1 MINGF
6 LEILGGWDTALF
18 RFLNGSLTCGF
29 MDALMPFVTNTKNFY
44 PAFILLFAG
53 LMIFGKYRGR
63 IAGITVVLGTSIADV
78 ISSKLLKE
86 LFARPRPFVTLEDVR
101 QLVGAAGFSMPS
113 SHAFNSFAAATMF
126 ALFFDKKLPGIKNP
140 AERFVREKWVAL
152 TAYFLAF
159 LSAYSR
165 IYVGVHYPADA
176 LLVGPVGG
184 ILTGWLSY
192 KAAKAIAVRAGRPI

>member
-1 MINGF
+1 MISNI

-18 RFLNGSLTCGF
+18 RILNGSLTCGF

-63 IAGITVVLGTSIADV
+63 IAGITVVMGTSIADV
-78 ISSKLLKE
+78 ISSRILKE

-126 ALFFDKKLPGIKNP
+126 ALFFDKKLPDIKNP
-140 AERFVREKWVAL
+140 AERFAREKWAAIV
-152 TAYFLAF
+152 AYFLAF

-165 IYVGVHYPADA
+165 IYVGVHYPADS
-176 LLVGPVGG
+176 LVGAAGG
-184 ILTGWLSY
+184 MLTGWLSY
-192 KAAKAIAVRAGRPI
+192 KAAKAVAVRAGRPLD

>member
-1 MINGF
+1 MLSNAI
-6 LEILGGWDTALF
+6 EIIRVWDTSLF

-113 SHAFNSFAAATMF
+113 SHAFNSFAAAVMF
-126 ALFFDKKLPGIKNP
+126 ALFFNKKLPDIKNP
-140 AERFVREKWVAL
+140 AERFMREKWVAVA
-152 TAYFLAF
+152 AYFLAF

-165 IYVGVHYPADA
+165 IYVGVHYPADSLIGA
-176 LLVGPVGG
+176 AGG
-184 ILTGWLSY
+184 IMVGWAAY
-192 KAAKAIAVRAGRPI
+192 KTARAISAKAGRPLH